1 MVIAVKN
8 LFELLWEK
16 IFGKLEYKRTLLTTA
31 TSTQLYNYIM
41 DAQTS
46 FLNHRKNLKISYF
59 KIKSQFLCNN
69 YFALRILRLLN
80 KFFL

>member
-16 IFGKLEYKRTLLTTA
+16 NIWKTKYKRTLLTTA
-31 TSTQLYNYIM
+31 ISTQLYNYIM

-46 FLNHRKNLKISYF
+46 F
-59 KIKSQFLCNN
+59 
-69 YFALRILRLLN
+69 
-80 KFFL
+80 